1 MSEPFLT
8 YLNTMRKTRQFQCIE
23 CKAIIEYDPTQE
35 CGPSL
40 LTGKRAPL
48 HCGRSMI
55 EVVD

>member
-1 MSEPFLT
+1 
-8 YLNTMRKTRQFQCIE
+8 MRKTRQFQCIE